1 MTKPLSSATSSAGSP
16 APSPATS
23 LAHSLTIGWYGK
35 LPWLGDFVGAGLPWQ
50 AAWSN
55 ALQAGLAEAGIVFG
69 PDGLRQRIRGMA
81 AWQCLLLPP
90 DEAWAWC
97 GIVAGSRD
105 RVGRAFPLLVA
116 EAVHRKALAT
126 LSLRQLQARALAL
139 SDWVYDSA
147 TLDSLE
153 AFEQAAA
160 EWQASAWPAGAP
172 SMPGTEAATPARVAA
187 LCTRWPAAAS
197 FWWCTEPVGDVESPH
212 ADSWPPQPALLQRLL
227 GTDMG

>member
-1 MTKPLSSATSSAGSP
+1 MTKPQSSVVSVA
-16 APSPATS
+16 S
-23 LAHSLTIGWYGK
+23 LAIGWYGK

-55 ALQAGLAEAGIVFG
+55 ALQAGLVEAGAAFG

-97 GIVAGSRD
+97 GIVTGSRD

-116 EAVHRKALAT
+116 EAVHRNALAA
-126 LSLRQLQARALAL
+126 LSPRQLQARALAL

-147 TLDSLE
+147 ALDSLE
-153 AFEQAAA
+153 DFEQGAA
-160 EWQASAWPAGAP
+160 EWRASAWPAGP
-172 SMPGTEAATPARVAA
+172 PDIPKPPGTEGGTSASVAA
-187 LCTRWPAAAS
+187 LCTRWTAAAS
-197 FWWCTEPVGDVESPH
+197 FWWCTEPVADAEAPH
-212 ADSWPPQPALLQRLL
+212 PDSWPPQPSLLPRLL
-227 GTDMG
+227 GSAQS